1 VLFETAFGVKGL
13 EGAATT
19 QEAEAKAQIV
29 AEVKR
34 ILRLMVQYEKAWES
48 TSYLYYL
55 CIFPQPSANGA
66 CTICVRPS
74 RLCKS

>member
-1 VLFETAFGVKGL
+1 VLFETGLYFSGL

-34 ILRLMVQYEKAWES
+34 IS
-48 TSYLYYL
+48 
-55 CIFPQPSANGA
+55 
-66 CTICVRPS
+66 
-74 RLCKS
+74 